1 MNKYFVNNK
10 LLFLQGSIVL
20 AMLLGLFAFVN
31 QIARAAGSYYI
42 DCSAA
47 SNGNGTQAS
56 PWNNLT
62 TVSNMTF
69 NGSDQILFKRGT
81 TCSGQLWPKG
91 SGSAATPITID
102 SYGSGAL
109 PIINGGTGNNAA
121 VRLYNQQGWHIQN
134 IEVTGGDTYWL
145 FVRGKSRTL
154 QHFFVAHCLVHDRD
168 GPGLSKKK
176 WPGQIETDAGRPPP

>member
-42 DCSAA
+42 DCSAD
-47 SNGNGTQAS
+47 SNGSGTQAS

-134 IEVTGGDTYWL
+134 SEVTGGETCGRLVGAKACASNPFCASTIMGAD
-145 FVRGKSRTL
+145 
-154 QHFFVAHCLVHDRD
+154 AHGTRLR
-168 GPGLSKKK
+168 
-176 WPGQIETDAGRPPP
+176 